1 MHDEVRDA
9 LVRAAQGWNGGEPG
23 AALVQATGAF
33 VARALQ
39 DPSALGR
46 VAALLSGLDPG
57 AAAWIAVACGTAI
70 ERGADPAPSA
80 RPVVDL
86 LVSWLPGLPH
96 AGEPPTAAQ
105 AARLKLLDYLCQA
118 AVSHLARVPALRE
131 RLGHDLPLVERL
143 DELGE
148 HSFGPLWV
156 REALLKHGGAL
167 LLIQPTSGQGLRL
180 RYSNVSNCFHLFSLL
195 QTAVGQRLEGGRV
208 PDALVAKVARGAAN
222 DRIRDEAWWH
232 YGDARS
238 ANARVDASVRGE
250 GLAREIPVIDGVQ
263 VMLAWPRIVERTWD
277 QAFLTPHLEAMP
289 ADAVVEGELSA
300 DELTAWMKRLGI
312 APAKRRWPWSRR

>member
-9 LVRAAQGWNGGEPG
+9 LVRAAQGWSGGEPD
-23 AALVQATGAF
+23 AALRQATGAF
-33 VARALQ
+33 ISRASQ
-39 DPSALGR
+39 DPAVLGR
-46 VAALLSGLDPG
+46 VAALLAGLDPG

-86 LVSWLPGLPH
+86 LVSWLPELPR
-96 AGEPPTAAQ
+96 AGEQPSAAQ

-131 RLGHDLPLVERL
+131 QLGHDLPLVERL

-156 REALLKHGGAL
+156 REALLKHSGTL
-167 LLIQPTSGQGLRL
+167 LLIHPTSSQGMRI
-180 RYSNVSNCFHLFSLL
+180 RYSNVANCFHLFSLM

-208 PDALVAKVARGAAN
+208 PDELVAKVARGAAN
-222 DRIRDEAWWH
+222 DRIHDQAWWH

-238 ANARVDASVRGE
+238 GRPRVDTSIRGE
-250 GLAREIPVIDGVQ
+250 GMTREIPVIDGVQ
-263 VMLAWPRIVERTWD
+263 VILAWPRLVERTWD

-289 ADAVVEGELSA
+289 ADAVVEGELST
-300 DELTAWMKRLGI
+300 DEIAAWTKRLAI
-312 APAKRRWPWSRR
+312 APAKRRWPWFRR